1 MHEEMVA
8 QGDGEKQI
16 YIGEYGFSHADTWMK
31 AVPDATRADWLRRAY
46 GIAGQTEYISG
57 LSWFSLYEIPPWN
70 IIEPSTNAESLTFG
84 AFREITP
91 G

>member
-31 AVPDATRADWLRRAY
+31 AVPDATRADWLSA
-46 GIAGQTEYISG
+46 
-57 LSWFSLYEIPPWN
+57 PMV
-70 IIEPSTNAESLTFG
+70 
-84 AFREITP
+84 
-91 G
+91 